1 MMTHEQRYAELA
13 LKLGDL
19 TVKGWA
25 IEEQISALKMDLKAL
40 DKEIANGLETQ
51 DES

>member
-1 MMTHEQRYAELA
+1 MTNEQKYAELA

-25 IEEQISALKMDLKAL
+25 IEEQIKAVKAQLAAL
-40 DKEIANGLETQ
+40 DKEIS
-51 DES
+51 DEG

>member
-1 MMTHEQRYAELA
+1 MSIPQRYAELA

-25 IEEQISALKMDLKAL
+25 LEEQIKALRIELAAL
-40 DKEIANGLETQ
+40 DKEAG
-51 DES
+51 DED